1 MDLKHESQPLPEKQ
15 VTVIEVEPNLGSAAS
30 TAKPHQM
37 AADEPDNDFLSSF
50 MAGSD
55 FDVQAQEAQPAATI
69 EIETTPEQDISIRPL
84 LASRDLKQA
93 FPVQEPREALTLA
106 SMPHYDLG
114 AQGSVRMGHLEM
126 RWLMADSTVTIE
138 NESGMTVSAGRDLC
152 AETDKGIQSLVDG
165 GYIRAVSLTV
175 EERRAV
181 AQINEV
187 LREDLPTGWEAL
199 NSGVNPSIAYE
210 LTDAG
215 IAAGRSV
222 RNWDGNSADAG
233 LVRLPEGQPMPKIV
247 ASDVY
252 DLSAAVMEN
261 RSLAGV
267 LKPGEMGAYLQ
278 AEMSSI
284 DYGRQNGTDPVVT
297 LGRLDGVVDMS
308 TVMALDQIQNGQSGP
323 NVPLRTE
330 DIARLVQQAR
340 RTLDALPERVDV
352 PTLNG
357 TGTERIGLGKDLS
370 SVGIARLEGVRLGT
384 ELINFEQ
391 AGSKAGKDLMSE
403 QAWKGSVSFDQ
414 GNTLAM
420 RDAIKVAKNWMSM
433 VAEKGTNIREE
444 IRAMSQGA
452 FGAPGGAMAEELLS
466 RA

>member
-1 MDLKHESQPLPEKQ
+1 MDLRHEPQPVTEKEL
-15 VTVIEVEPNLGSAAS
+15 TVVAAEPSLGSTAS
-30 TAKPHQM
+30 MVEPHQM

-50 MAGSD
+50 MASAD
-55 FDVQAQEAQPAATI
+55 FDVQAQEPQAQLST
-69 EIETTPEQDISIRPL
+69 EIEATPEHDISIRPI

-114 AQGSVRMGHLEM
+114 EQGSVRMGHLEM
-126 RWLMADSTVTIE
+126 RWLMADATVTIE
-138 NESGMTVSAGRDLC
+138 NENRTQVPPGRDLR

-165 GYIRAVSLTV
+165 GYIRPVTLTAA
-175 EERRAV
+175 ERRSV

-187 LREDLPTGWEAL
+187 LREDLPTGWESL
-199 NSGVNPSIAYE
+199 NSGLNSSVAYE

-284 DYGRQNGTDPVVT
+284 DYGRQIGTDPVVT
-297 LGRLDGVVDMS
+297 LGRLDSVVDMS

-330 DIARLVQQAR
+330 DISRLVQQAR
-340 RTLDALPERVDV
+340 RTLNALPDRVDV
-352 PTLNG
+352 ATLDG
-357 TGTERIGLGKDLS
+357 TGTERIGLGKDMS

-391 AGSKAGKDLMSE
+391 ANSKAGKDLMTE
-403 QAWKGSVSFDQ
+403 QAWKGAVSFDQ

-433 VAEKGTNIREE
+433 VAEKGTNIGQE

-452 FGAPGGAMAEELLS
+452 FGATGGAMAEEMLS